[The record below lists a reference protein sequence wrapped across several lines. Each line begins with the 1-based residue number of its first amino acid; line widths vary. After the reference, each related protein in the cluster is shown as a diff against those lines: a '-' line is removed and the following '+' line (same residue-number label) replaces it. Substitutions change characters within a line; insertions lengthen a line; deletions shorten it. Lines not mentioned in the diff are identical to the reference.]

1 MSEKEEIILE
11 REYTIPLRKV
21 WEAQKKK
28 RAEKAIR
35 IIKNFAKKHM
45 KTEEVKISEKVNE
58 LIWSRGIEKPPRK
71 IRVIMKKDKDNIV
84 RVELIKET
92 EEEKEAE

>member
-45 KTEEVKISEKVNE
+45 KAEEVKISEKVNE